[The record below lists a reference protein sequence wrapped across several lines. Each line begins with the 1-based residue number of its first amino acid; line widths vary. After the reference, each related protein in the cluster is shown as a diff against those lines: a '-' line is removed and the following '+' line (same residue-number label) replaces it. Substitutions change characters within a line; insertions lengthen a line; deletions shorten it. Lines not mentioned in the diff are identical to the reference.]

1 MAKDFRASQI
11 ELTKIILSG
20 GIANTTVG
28 GIIYSG
34 SSATD
39 REGGIAASMLSGV
52 GRDVTLF
59 ISGGK
64 SHKNHP
70 PTGATGFKSG
80 VVLFGG
86 DVVVSGTLFAD
97 RQVIEVDETVTG
109 SMLIS
114 GSLSVSQSAIINKG
128 LEVNSSMGST
138 AGPGGDDFIHF
149 GSSNGQQII
158 TSLASDNQVLILSG
172 GGITSTNE
180 KNYPDMAFFVSGTVG
195 SRNTT
200 NRGTSL
206 FGGDLVV
213 SGAFVADPVPGLF
226 SGGTLVV
233 ESGAV
238 TVDATGVLALSSSFN
253 PGTGAS
259 VQILASAGGIDID
272 AVGSASEDI
281 SITNTGGSIIISSTE
296 TVTDAINIDS
306 SGGVDIDA
314 AGTITIDGVGAS
326 NITTHGVLTL
336 SGSDGLNIAS
346 DEGEID
352 LTSRQGAID
361 VNAGAA
367 LSLDGAS
374 GINIGTGTNVAVDL
388 NASTLDIDATGA
400 ITIDGTSTLSLDS
413 ADTTNLTMA
422 ANNGGNKY
430 LTIKAANTGGGHGTL
445 NLTGSIVTINA
456 SSAINLGADM
466 DVAFNID
473 TSTLD
478 IDSSGAITIDG
489 TSTFSIDGIGAS
501 NVTTKGAL
509 TISGSTGLNLA
520 SDGGEIDLTT
530 RQGAVDINAHTGVTI
545 DATAGNISII
555 ADGTSNSVT
564 IKGDNTNGTSIH
576 LDGNQHA
583 NAVVLIDAGQLNVD
597 AMSTVSIDTET
608 TFSIDG
614 ITGNSNIT
622 QQKGTL
628 LISGSTGLVLDSHGG
643 PISIASTQAPVT
655 INGEQVLILSGGGP
669 TSPNEALYPDT
680 NFFVSGTAGSR
691 GTATR
696 GTSVFGGDVVISGSL
711 FGGSPLSVGGDL
723 EVSGSVILT
732 GDSPTEITGS
742 LFITGSMTVTGS
754 LTVSGSSTF
763 TVYGPSIFN
772 EGGTSDSDFR
782 VETDNKTHAIFV
794 NSATDQV
801 LILSGGVGG
810 RGATSYDE
818 ATAADVNFYVS
829 GTAGSRGTATR
840 GTSVFGGDL
849 VVSGAMA
856 ISGSVTDIN
865 NSTSYLQFGGSHAS
879 DGKLVLGGIQV
890 IGRDAGG
897 TPDSIVINPE
907 GSAISTLIKT
917 NGKYALASKHTTNTV
932 YVNSDNASED
942 GADTCFFVSGSTGT
956 IGSSTRGVSTFGG
969 DVVISGS
976 LRARQQFFTTHTL
989 TPGNNTACF
998 VRFDMTG
1005 SDIGAGINNKMIA
1018 PYPGELLKVTARST
1032 AVAGST
1038 TIGLHTNTNTNT
1050 NLNGTSSEDVTVNMS
1065 ADDTTYTFFFSP
1077 AANYGPGDI
1086 IGLKINPANTPGTTI
1101 ITAVWEFNT
1110 AD

>member
-1 MAKDFRASQI
+1 MAKDFRASQV

-28 GIIYSG
+28 GILYSG

-39 REGGIAASMLSGV
+39 REGGLASGMLSSV
-52 GRDVTLF
+52 GKDVTF
-59 ISGGK
+59 FVSGAK
-64 SHKNHP
+64 DVKNHP
-70 PTGATGFKSG
+70 PISNVFKQG

-97 RQVIEVDETVTG
+97 RQVVEVDETVTG

-114 GSLSVSQSAIINKG
+114 GSLSVSQSATINKG
-128 LEVNSSMGST
+128 LEVNKSMGS
-138 AGPGGDDFIHF
+138 ADGLGGDDFIHF
-149 GSSNGQQII
+149 GTTVGKEII
-158 TSLASDNQVLILSG
+158 ASHASTDQLFILSG
-172 GGITSTNE
+172 GAPASTNSA
-180 KNYPDMAFFVSGTVG
+180 KGNDIAFYVSGTISSMG
-195 SRNTT
+195 TT
-200 NRGTSL
+200 NKGTSL

-213 SGAFVADPVPGLF
+213 SGGLDVH
-226 SGGTLVV
+226 GTTLVV
-233 ESGAV
+233 DEINNNVGIGVDDPTSKLEIFSTSTQLKLSYNTDDYSTLGVGSNGDLTITTHDQAGTSADFTVVADGAVDIDANAGSLSLDGSTAINIGTEADVPVTIDSAAFDVNASGVV
-238 TVDATGVLALSSSFN
+238 TVDAV
-253 PGTGAS
+253 GT
-259 VQILASAGGIDID
+259 
-272 AVGSASEDI
+272 
-281 SITNTGGSIIISSTE
+281 
-296 TVTDAINIDS
+296 
-306 SGGVDIDA
+306 
-314 AGTITIDGVGAS
+314 S
-326 NITTHGVLTL
+326 NITTHGILTL
-336 SGSDGLNIAS
+336 SGSDGLNVAS

-374 GINIGTGTNVAVDL
+374 GINIGTAANVAVDI

-400 ITIDGTSTLSLDS
+400 LTIDSATSIAIGTNADKPIDIDST
-413 ADTTNLTMA
+413 
-422 ANNGGNKY
+422 
-430 LTIKAANTGGGHGTL
+430 
-445 NLTGSIVTINA
+445 
-456 SSAINLGADM
+456 
-466 DVAFNID
+466 
-473 TSTLD
+473 TLD
-478 IDSSGAITIDG
+478 IDASGELTIDAVG
-489 TSTFSIDGIGAS
+489 TSNI
-501 NVTTKGAL
+501 TTHGTL
-509 TISGSTGLNLA
+509 TISGSDGVNIA
-520 SDGGEIDLTT
+520 SDEGEIDLTT

-628 LISGSTGLVLDSHGG
+628 LISGSAGLVLDSHGG

-742 LFITGSMTVTGS
+742 LFITGSMAVTGS

-772 EGGTSDSDFR
+772 EGGVSDSDFR

-794 NSATDQV
+794 NSATNQV

-810 RGATSYDE
+810 RGATSPD
-818 ATAADVNFYVS
+818 TAKGADVAVYISGSSVNLLDAPIGLGSNVS
-829 GTAGSRGTATR
+829 L
-840 GTSVFGGDL
+840 FDGDL
-849 VVSGAMA
+849 VISGAIRGTNRSM
-856 ISGSVTDIN
+856 SSVNPVAND
-865 NSTSYLQFGGSHAS
+865 
-879 DGKLVLGGIQV
+879 LVLYSN
-890 IGRDAGG
+890 G
-897 TPDSIVINPE
+897 TNYSFGKSHSILADT
-907 GSAISTLIKT
+907 SSTLNPGLDIF
-917 NGKYALASKHTTNTV
+917 L
-932 YVNSDNASED
+932 
-942 GADTCFFVSGSTGT
+942 FVSGSARR
-956 IGSSTRGVSTFGG
+956 RGIEGVTVLGG
-969 DVVISGS
+969 DAIISGS
-976 LRARQQFFTTHTL
+976 LRARQLHFTTHRF
-989 TPGNNTACF
+989 TPGDTQARF
-998 VRFDMTG
+998 VRFDKDG
-1005 SDIGAGINNKMIA
+1005 SDPGAGADNKMVT
-1018 PYPGELLKVTARST
+1018 PYIGELVKVVARCS
-1032 AVAGST
+1032 ANAGDVAIAFHRGSDGST
-1038 TIGLHTNTNTNT
+1038 NVGSAIESVTEAM
-1050 NLNGTSSEDVTVNMS
+1050 GTVDTGVTFNFTQV
-1065 ADDTTYTFFFSP
+1065 
-1077 AANYGPGDI
+1077 ANWGPSDI
-1086 IGLKINPANTPGTTI
+1086 IGLSVNPGSDPGDVVL
-1101 ITAVWEFNT
+1101 TAVWEFET
-1110 AD
+1110 Y